1 MTLYPHSSLSFF
13 CSLNG
18 WGFFSSVY
26 PSLFPLKLTYFCVLR
41 NWSLEASVPILPG
54 SWLVAMKSIDRLNS
68 YSYWTIT
75 VFLTFDPILLFFICP
90 PHIDFSGELST
101 SGITSSSLPTYFSS
115 SCFSRF
121 CSHQATEI
129 SLWNL
134 ISVLPIWSLYIKAS
148 QSHSCYLHIHF
159 AIIVHVSTF

>member
-1 MTLYPHSSLSFF
+1 MRLFF
-13 CSLNG
+13 
-18 WGFFSSVY
+18 SVY

-54 SWLVAMKSIDRLNS
+54 SWHVAMKSIHRLNS

-75 VFLTFDPILLFFICP
+75 VFLLTFDPILVFFICP
-90 PHIDFSGELST
+90 PHINFSGELST
-101 SGITSSSLPTYFSS
+101 SGIISSSLSTYFSS

-121 CSHQATEI
+121 YSHQATEI

-134 ISVLPIWSLYIKAS
+134 ITVLPIWSLYIKAS